1 MTAGLLLEVGA
12 VKEVGIVA
20 LTMPLNEVVV
30 GNALVAVAF
39 ADNVT
44 VVPMVEIFV
53 PEGMPVPMMTCPV
66 ASPVV
71 LASGVRVVLPLVMVP
86 VIVTSRWQRRPETW

>member
-1 MTAGLLLEVGA
+1 MSDDKRIVARSGT
-12 VKEVGIVA
+12 VKEVGKVA

-30 GNALVAVAF
+30 VVAVAF

-44 VVPMVEIFV
+44 VAPMVEIFV

-66 ASPVV
+66 ASPVAP
-71 LASGVRVVLPLVMVP
+71 ASGVRVVLPLVMVP
-86 VIVTSRWQRRPETW
+86 VIVTTPVAAAA

>member
-12 VKEVGIVA
+12 VKEVGKVA
-20 LTMPLNEVVV
+20 LMMPLNVVV
-30 GNALVAVAF
+30 AGLVAVAF

-53 PEGMPVPMMTCPV
+53 PDGMPAPLMTCPV

-71 LASGVRVVLPLVMVP
+71 LDTGVRVVLPLVTMP
-86 VIVTSRWQRRPETW
+86 VIVTVPVAEAA